1 MSFSFPT
8 VSQNHKGYR
17 PEQVDQFIGQL
28 KQQYLSPQNSY
39 LRSQELR
46 SKEFDLVNGGY
57 QINLVDEAIDRLED
71 KFADR
76 ELAAKSVDEK
86 NHRAREIK
94 QLLSGRCER
103 PSKKR
108 FDRTG
113 LFLRG
118 YNVVQVD
125 EFMNQVSGHLDAQS
139 LLELSSVR
147 HIVFKST
154 RNGYDESRVDLFID
168 RVIELLQ
175 IERNS

>member
-17 PEQVDQFIGQL
+17 PEQVDEFIGQL
-28 KQQYLSPQNSY
+28 KQQYLSPQESY
-39 LRSQELR
+39 LKSQELR

-71 KFADR
+71 RFADR
-76 ELAAKSVDEK
+76 ELAAKSVEEK
-86 NHRAREIK
+86 VSRAVEVRE
-94 QLLSGRCER
+94 LLSGRCAR
-103 PSKKR
+103 PVKKR

-113 LFLRG
+113 FLLRG
-118 YNVVQVD
+118 YNVAQVD
-125 EFMNQVSGHLDAQS
+125 AFMDQVAKHLDSPS
-139 LLELSSVR
+139 LLDLSSVR
-147 HIVFKST
+147 HIVFRST

-168 RVIELLQ
+168 RVIELIQ